1 MSLSSHFAKMVKP
14 VSKPLKI
21 RLASPEIVSR
31 GSFKSGMSE
40 IITGQKSLIEV
51 NTQLETQPRTRVK
64 LHRLNFKRFA
74 LPQHVESIPEMSSSD
89 ESISDYD

>member
-1 MSLSSHFAKMVKP
+1 MSLSSHFAKIIKP
-14 VSKPLKI
+14 AEKVMKI

-51 NTQLETQPRTRVK
+51 NTQLETQPSTRVK